1 MKLKLLEEEQDGN
14 GVDEEGKEEDEED
27 GIDVPLLETRDSLLE
42 IGELLEDELTSV
54 LVEQPASRAN
64 SRQ

>member
-1 MKLKLLEEEQDGN
+1 MKLKLLEEEEDGN

-42 IGELLEDELTSV
+42 IGELLEDELTSAF
-54 LVEQPASRAN
+54 VEQPASRAN